1 MSQFILRNTTPAENR
16 TLPSSYHTYVA
27 IEVDGDNRQ
36 QVATIKK
43 AYRTKNAGGSAW
55 QATVLANREREV
67 VVYSPDL
74 KKLCEIVR
82 YVVTREGNPPSHWR

>member
-1 MSQFILRNTTPAENR
+1 MSNFILRNTTPVENR
-16 TLPSSYHTYVA
+16 GLPSSYHTYVA

-43 AYRTKNAGGSAW
+43 VYRPKNAGGSAW
-55 QATVLANREREV
+55 EANVLADREREV
-67 VVYSPDL
+67 LVYSHDL

-82 YVVTREGNPPSHWR
+82 YVVTREGLAPDHWR